1 MGYAALKQIAEQADN
16 LVTKMQMIADNLAD
30 YNPGLCKDK
39 VPIETIQYDL
49 GCLGRE
55 LTWLYAEIGKKVKN
69 VHR

>member
-1 MGYAALKQIAEQADN
+1 LKQIAEQAAQ
-16 LVTKMQMIADNLAD
+16 LVTEAQMIADNLAA

-39 VPIETIQYDL
+39 IPLEIIQYDL

-55 LTWLYAEIGKKVKN
+55 LTWLYAEIEKKVKN